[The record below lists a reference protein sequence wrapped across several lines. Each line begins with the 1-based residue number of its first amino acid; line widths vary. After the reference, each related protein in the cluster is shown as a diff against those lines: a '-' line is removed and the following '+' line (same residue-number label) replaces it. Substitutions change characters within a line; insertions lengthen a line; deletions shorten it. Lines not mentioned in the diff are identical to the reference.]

1 MSTSNTIVSNLLWR
15 FLERCG
21 AQLVSFVVSIIIARI
36 LGPEYY
42 GIIAIINIY
51 TGIISVF
58 IDSGLGNAIIQKK
71 DPTDLDYNSVF
82 YFNILSSSILYLA
95 LFFLAIPIS
104 KFYNNPDLIIYIR
117 VQSILLLIS
126 GIKNIQQSY
135 VSKNLLFK
143 KFFFSTLGGTIGAAI
158 IGILLAVKGYGIWA
172 LIAQSLFNNLIDTII
187 LWITVPFKPK
197 FIFSIKRLFELFRY
211 GWKLL
216 VSSLIDNIYNKLTQ
230 FIIGKKYSPTDL
242 SFYDKGS
249 HFPEII
255 IFNINN
261 SINSVLLPTMS
272 NIQDDI
278 VRLKELTSKSIK
290 LSSYI
295 IMPLMAGLA
304 VCAESI
310 VILLLKDQWLPCV
323 FFIRIFC
330 FSYAFYP
337 IHTSNLNAI
346 KALGRSDLFLIL
358 EIIKKIVGIIAI
370 LVSMT
375 ISVKAMAISILII
388 SIINQII
395 NSWPNKKLLNYS
407 YIKQIKDIF
416 PSIFTSTVM
425 GIIVYSINFLSFSP
439 IYKLFIQIPLGIISY
454 ILISKLF
461 KISEYD
467 YLKSIIKGYMKK

>member
-158 IGILLAVKGYGIWA
+158 IGIVLAVKGYGIWA

-197 FIFSIKRLFELFRY
+197 LIFSIKRLFELFRY

-323 FFIRIFC
+323 FYIRIFC

-416 PSIFTSTVM
+416 PSIFISTVM